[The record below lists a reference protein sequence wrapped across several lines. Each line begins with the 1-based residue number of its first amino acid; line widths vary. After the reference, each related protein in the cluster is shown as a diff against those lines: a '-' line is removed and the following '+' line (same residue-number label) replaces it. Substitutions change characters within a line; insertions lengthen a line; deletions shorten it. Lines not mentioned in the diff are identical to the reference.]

1 MFVQLK
7 IHSVQSRFG
16 QTLISLRN
24 QEDDKEDSMKD
35 DLPGV
40 DMVSLIGTALQSAK
54 ELVKEGNLS
63 LGETA
68 EIGLNLGLPLDP
80 LIEAVLGQTDSVQ
93 VLYIDQNFKLITHTL
108 VDKPSVVILIDQ
120 NGIANLW
127 EQLDGDYKK
136 VTGGDAGDGTAI
148 TMIDEI
154 LSQKCGPECGGGLF
168 IVSHLMIATFTMAI

>member
-1 MFVQLK
+1 M
-7 IHSVQSRFG
+7 IR
-16 QTLISLRN
+16 
-24 QEDDKEDSMKD
+24 DDGVKD

-68 EIGLNLGLPLDP
+68 EIGLDLDLPPDP

-93 VLYIDQNFKLITHTL
+93 VLYIDQNYKLITHTL

-120 NGIANLW
+120 NGIAYLW

-136 VTGGDAGDGTAI
+136 VTGENAGDGTAI
-148 TMIDEI
+148 AMIDEI
-154 LSQKCGPECGGGLF
+154 LSKKYGPACDGGLF
-168 IVSHLMIATFTMAI
+168 LLSHLMIATFTMAV

>member
-1 MFVQLK
+1 M
-7 IHSVQSRFG
+7 
-16 QTLISLRN
+16 T
-24 QEDDKEDSMKD
+24 KEDSMKD

-40 DMVSLIGTALQSAK
+40 DMVSLIGTALQSAR

-68 EIGLNLGLPLDP
+68 EIGLDLDLPPDP

-93 VLYIDQNFKLITHTL
+93 VLYIDKNYKLITHTL
-108 VDKPSVVILIDQ
+108 VDKPSVAILIDQ
-120 NGIANLW
+120 NGIAHLW

-136 VTGGDAGDGTAI
+136 VTGMDAGDGTAI

-154 LSQKCGPECGGGLF
+154 LSQKYGPTCDGGLF